1 MTNEHTSGN
10 SRGALGELLRGA
22 REAKGLDLRE
32 VAALTHVRA
41 EYLKALEDEAFDL
54 LPESVYTRNFVKQY
68 ALAVDLAA
76 DQAVALYNEEYAA
89 RHGSSHTAATPT
101 PAAQVV
107 TPPRQAPP
115 APAEASGGIPTAV
128 REPTTERRIPGVT
141 AAPGGQ
147 PLMKRIM
154 PSVLMLLLL
163 LVLVGGT
170 VWGLQR
176 LLFPTTPRQ
185 TQTTETTTDTA
196 ATRTSEGTV
205 LFSIDTIPSGATVAI
220 DGFLLPGVTPITNA
234 PVSADGP
241 RSVRVSLPGYEA
253 YEAQINLQTTP
264 TLTLELEAEAATQP
278 PATTVADNVL
288 RIEITDE
295 TWIEVFRSGAR
306 NEGERLLYR
315 IAQAGE
321 QFEYELPV
329 YLHLGNAAGVRVAIG
344 NEAFEPFDS
353 SGGVMGRA
361 YR

>member
-1 MTNEHTSGN
+1 MNNEHTSGN
-10 SRGALGELLRGA
+10 TRGALGELLRGA

-41 EYLKALEDEAFDL
+41 EYLKALEDEAFHL

-76 DQAVALYNEEYAA
+76 DEAVALYNEEYA
-89 RHGSSHTAATPT
+89 RLHGGAASTVQPTTSRPLAKVPTAGTADDT
-101 PAAQVV
+101 
-107 TPPRQAPP
+107 
-115 APAEASGGIPTAV
+115 GGIPTAV
-128 REPTTERRIPGVT
+128 REGTTERRGALP
-141 AAPGGQ
+141 AAGRQ
-147 PLMKRIM
+147 PLVKRIM

-185 TQTTETTTDTA
+185 AQTTEDRTA
-196 ATRTSEGTV
+196 SRASEGTV
-205 LFSIDTIPSGATVAI
+205 LFTIDTIPSGATVAI
-220 DGFLLPGVTPITNA
+220 DGFLLPGVTPIANA

-241 RSVRVSLPGYEA
+241 RTVRVSLPGYEP

-264 TLTLELEAEAATQP
+264 TLTLELEAETATADAASP
-278 PATTVADNVL
+278 VADNVL
-288 RIEITDE
+288 RIEITDQ

-315 IAQAGE
+315 IAEAGE

-329 YLHLGNAAGVRVAIG
+329 YLHLGNAAGVRIAIG
-344 NEAFEPFDS
+344 NEPFEPFDS

>member
-10 SRGALGELLRGA
+10 TRGALGELLRGA

-41 EYLKALEDEAFDL
+41 EYLKALEDEAFDQ

-76 DQAVALYNEEYAA
+76 DQAVALYNEEYAG
-89 RHGSSHTAATPT
+89 RHGTPTSTAATQAAPT
-101 PAAQVV
+101 RS
-107 TPPRQAPP
+107 TT
-115 APAEASGGIPTAV
+115 PAEAAGGIPTAV
-128 REPTTERRIPGVT
+128 REP
-141 AAPGGQ
+141 AAPRQVPAYSGGQ

-176 LLFPTTPRQ
+176 LLFPTAPRQ
-185 TQTTETTTDTA
+185 AQTTETPSTTTS
-196 ATRTSEGTV
+196 RTTEGTV

-220 DGFLLPGVTPITNA
+220 DGFLLPGVTPIANA

-241 RSVRVSLPGYEA
+241 RTVRVSLPGYEP

-264 TLTLELEAEAATQP
+264 TLTLELEAEAAAEDAASP
-278 PATTVADNVL
+278 VADNVL

-329 YLHLGNAAGVRVAIG
+329 YLHLGNAAGVRVAVG
-344 NEAFEPFDS
+344 NESFEPFDS

>member
-10 SRGALGELLRGA
+10 TRGALGELLRGA

-41 EYLKALEDEAFDL
+41 EYLKALEDEAFHL

-76 DQAVALYNEEYAA
+76 DEAVALYNEEYAKL
-89 RHGSSHTAATPT
+89 HGGAVSTVQPATSRPLAKEPTAGTAASTADDT
-101 PAAQVV
+101 
-107 TPPRQAPP
+107 
-115 APAEASGGIPTAV
+115 GGIPTAV
-128 REPTTERRIPGVT
+128 REGATERRGALP
-141 AAPGGQ
+141 APGGQ
-147 PLMKRIM
+147 PLVKRIM

-185 TQTTETTTDTA
+185 AQTTETTEDRTA
-196 ATRTSEGTV
+196 SRTGEGTV

-220 DGFLLPGVTPITNA
+220 DGFLLPGVTPIANA

-241 RSVRVSLPGYEA
+241 RTVRVSLPGYEP

-264 TLTLELEAEAATQP
+264 TLTLELEAETATADAASL
-278 PATTVADNVL
+278 VADNVL

-315 IAQAGE
+315 IAEAGE

-329 YLHLGNAAGVRVAIG
+329 YLHLGNAAGVRIAIG
-344 NEAFEPFDS
+344 NEPFEPFDS